1 MQQKIVR
8 YWMVRTLSSE
18 VPRKL
23 LGRGKCWGIGAGSSK
38 PQDPLPIFWCTAIAR
53 WMVCSS
59 IDTHLDLQAEQS
71 ASRQLGR
78 KGERKGGSFE
88 QGGARPTGRAFGQ
101 SVRRWGDRYTSAE
114 VVQGRVEHE
123 EPRSHSATDE

>member
-23 LGRGKCWGIGAGSSK
+23 QGRGKCWGIGGGSSK
-38 PQDPLPIFWCTAIAR
+38 PQDPLPIFWCTASEVE
-53 WMVCSS
+53 MVCSS

-78 KGERKGGSFE
+78 KGERKVGSFE
-88 QGGARPTGRAFGQ
+88 QGGARPAGRAFGQ
-101 SVRRWGDRYTSAE
+101 LVGRWGGRYTPA
-114 VVQGRVEHE
+114 VGGGAEHE
-123 EPRSHSATDE
+123 EPPL